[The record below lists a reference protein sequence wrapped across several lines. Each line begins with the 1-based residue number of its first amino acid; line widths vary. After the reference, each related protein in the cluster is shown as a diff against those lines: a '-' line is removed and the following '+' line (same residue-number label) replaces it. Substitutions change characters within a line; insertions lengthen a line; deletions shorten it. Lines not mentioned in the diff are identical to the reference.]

1 MNLILRFIFVFFT
14 SKFINFKENI
24 TFNDLNFRRLDFT
37 NYKQIKSF
45 IFKTDFYRLNNDY
58 VNSFEFLNYS
68 NNLGGKIGINLSRNS
83 IIKWHNYN
91 KNKLLYPWVD
101 DLSSKRLIN
110 IVYNYDFISSS
121 SDEMEIKT
129 LKKIILIHIHTV
141 LHDFKTKNIDEV
153 SSYDLI
159 ANTLSNLI
167 LNKNLNNHI
176 RYFEMVINTQI
187 DKLGMHKSYNV
198 LTHSKYLNN
207 LYELKNIFLY
217 YKIKIPKKFEQI
229 IIRMTSIL
237 NEYFHLDGS
246 IPLFNGANNN
256 YTKIIYSSLNKDDYL
271 VSRTFTS
278 IDNGIAFCTD
288 KNKKIFFDVVQ
299 PNKKYISK
307 NLSAGTLSFEYSSY
321 GEKVITNCGAS
332 EGYGRNPEYLRYS
345 AAHSTIILQNTNI
358 SEIKEGNP
366 HIKFPQDVTFESN
379 SHIGHII
386 YEGSHNGYQS
396 RYNRIIKR
404 KLKISEI
411 ENKIYG
417 EDSIIAPKNTKNKII
432 YHIRF
437 HLAEGLVFNFT
448 NNKKNIIL
456 RSNSKNMWLFKSDV
470 ELEVEDSIIVDNNIT
485 IPTKQ
490 IVIKGITNTNKQI
503 RNWSIEKV

>member
-1 MNLILRFIFVFFT
+1 MPPKSAKAKSLAKPGAFFVLKFSIFKFELLLSLLNFEKNNNFPPSRPVKKLKSDKTIFGISEKISIVFVF
-14 SKFINFKENI
+14 E
-24 TFNDLNFRRLDFT
+24 LL
-37 NYKQIKSF
+37 SF
-45 IFKTDFYRLNNDY
+45 F
-58 VNSFEFLNYS
+58 
-68 NNLGGKIGINLSRNS
+68 
-83 IIKWHNYN
+83 
-91 KNKLLYPWVD
+91 
-101 DLSSKRLIN
+101 
-110 IVYNYDFISSS
+110 
-121 SDEMEIKT
+121 
-129 LKKIILIHIHTV
+129 
-141 LHDFKTKNIDEV
+141 
-153 SSYDLI
+153 
-159 ANTLSNLI
+159 
-167 LNKNLNNHI
+167 
-176 RYFEMVINTQI
+176 
-187 DKLGMHKSYNV
+187 
-198 LTHSKYLNN
+198 
-207 LYELKNIFLY
+207 
-217 YKIKIPKKFEQI
+217 
-229 IIRMTSIL
+229 
-237 NEYFHLDGS
+237 
-246 IPLFNGANNN
+246 
-256 YTKIIYSSLNKDDYL
+256 
-271 VSRTFTS
+271 
-278 IDNGIAFCTD
+278 
-288 KNKKIFFDVVQ
+288 
-299 PNKKYISK
+299 KYISK